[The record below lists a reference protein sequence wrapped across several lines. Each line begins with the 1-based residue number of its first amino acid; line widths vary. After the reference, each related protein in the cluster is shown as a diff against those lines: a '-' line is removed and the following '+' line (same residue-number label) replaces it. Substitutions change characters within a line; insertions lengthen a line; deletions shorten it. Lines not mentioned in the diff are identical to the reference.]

1 MICAAF
7 FCMQIGLEGDANL
20 DVLTK
25 PFNYDKNVNIVH
37 SNVLNYGGKSPI
49 MGTVFIKVR

>member
-1 MICAAF
+1 MLCAAF